1 MLPLTD
7 AEKADAVRRLLVM
20 ARHCFRDIPE
30 PQARSR
36 RYGIS
41 RSAFA
46 GSLRNIPE
54 PQGRSPPVGRDRLAV
69 SRSKARALTSSNA
82 DRRRLGTSDRGNA
95 GQLSSEVLGPE
106 THTTRKLSIA
116 ATKAGLFEDRSN
128 EAACVGLRGMSE
140 PRLQRR
146 SDARAVGHAGAETPF
161 QKSQSAVETLDS
173 GSHQAAFARTVSKA
187 QKTDTADRRCDLRLV
202 RMQTHP
208 LRPQLLRQ

>member
-7 AEKADAVRRLLVM
+7 AEKAEAVRRLLVM

-30 PQARSR
+30 TQARSR

-82 DRRRLGTSDRGNA
+82 DRRPLVTSTGGSHRPCRRISKRRERKCVKTPNSSLGTGLGNA
-95 GQLSSEVLGPE
+95 RKVPSTGGEGDAGLDEE
-106 THTTRKLSIA
+106 RTTRKLVTVLRKSRLA
-116 ATKAGLFEDRSN
+116 AGYEARSSHDCDR
-128 EAACVGLRGMSE
+128 AAVDAHDCIPFKGGWSGMTIE
-140 PRLQRR
+140 
-146 SDARAVGHAGAETPF
+146 
-161 QKSQSAVETLDS
+161 
-173 GSHQAAFARTVSKA
+173 
-187 QKTDTADRRCDLRLV
+187 
-202 RMQTHP
+202 
-208 LRPQLLRQ
+208 